1 MTQLITKYV
10 SAGHPTAT
18 STDRLTCRC
27 YISKAKQIIIDR
39 SGYPFAPEH
48 DHARLTRS
56 LCEELLFILRCWPP
70 QAVAVN
76 GRTVLGKGELTPS
89 YARDVDYLFI
99 GSTCTCQSGGL
110 RVIGWSKISRIW
122 TSTSESRQ
130 YMLLVLYLL
139 LTNHDE
145 PVNKSYWTC
154 SPYSATSR
162 PGPWLLQSGL
172 LDSRSIH
179 YGV

>member
-1 MTQLITKYV
+1 L
-10 SAGHPTAT
+10 TAT
-18 STDRLTCRC
+18 LIDLSPGRC
-27 YISKAKQIIIDR
+27 YISKGKQIIIDR

-76 GRTVLGKGELTPS
+76 GRTVLGKGKLKQS

-99 GSTCTCQSGGL
+99 DSTCTCQSGGS
-110 RVIGWSKISRIW
+110 RVIGWNKISRIW
-122 TSTSESRQ
+122 TSTSESRW
-130 YMLLVLYLL
+130 YMLPVLYLL
-139 LTNHDE
+139 LTNDDE

-154 SPYSATSR
+154 SPYSAISR
-162 PGPWLLQSGL
+162 LVHWSLQSGL
-172 LDSRSIH
+172 LDSRSIY